1 MNISIFEVIGPVM
14 IGPSSSHTAGAA
26 RLARIARQII
36 GQPYFHV
43 SFGLHG
49 SFAKTFKGHGTD
61 KALVAGVLGL
71 FEDDERLSDSFDLAL
86 ERGMT
91 FNFYEL
97 ELEGMHE
104 NSVKFTFSTTDGQF
118 MDVIGSSTGG
128 GQIIIKR
135 IGDFDTEFT
144 AQSSALIINQYDK
157 KGVISEITKVLAN
170 NNINIGTMK
179 LSRETKGETAS
190 CIIETDSVITQFVVD
205 ALKEIRDILS
215 VKAINLEE

>member
-26 RLARIARQII
+26 RLARVARQIV

-71 FEDDERLSDSFDLAL
+71 FEDDERIAAAFELAK
-86 ERGMT
+86 ERGLT
-91 FNFYEL
+91 HNFYEL

-118 MDVIGSSTGG
+118 MEVIGSSTGG
-128 GQIIIKR
+128 GQILIKR
-135 IGDFDTEFT
+135 INGFETEYT
-144 AQSSALIINQYDK
+144 AQSSALIISHYDK
-157 KGVISEITKVLAN
+157 KGVISDITKVLADN
-170 NNINIGTMK
+170 DINIGIMK
-179 LSRETKGETAS
+179 LSRESKDELAS
-190 CIIETDSVITQFVVD
+190 CIIETDGATPQYVVD
-205 ALKEIRDILS
+205 TLNQIQHIIS